1 MLAGFLAACGQ
12 PASPEITDAWTRDTV
27 GGTASAAVFMTV
39 TSPTGDRL
47 LGASTPLAAKTNL
60 MTMKG
65 GTDAMEM
72 AYVEA
77 IDLPAGE
84 PVSLNAAGL
93 HVWLADLGQPLT
105 AGESFPLQLE
115 FEKAGEREVTVSVIA
130 PAAAPPMSGMGM

>member
-39 TSPTGDRL
+39 TSSTGDRL
-47 LGASTPLAAKTNL
+47 LGASTPVAAKTDL